1 MELTVR
7 EEAAVAR
14 RHSPEIAWPTIALT
28 IALVSVL
35 AISSTLALTG
45 NLPMVAAAV
54 INAIALYAIYTPL
67 HDASHSAVVP
77 RRKDLR
83 WVNTA
88 VGLVAA
94 FPIFMHHFHHRKS
107 HFVHHS
113 RTNLPEDP
121 DTFAMGS
128 FARVFFIGTPWSML
142 NYFNGVA
149 LWRDCV
155 RYRLSRRDLFLTMA
169 QYALVVAILIGT
181 VAAGY
186 GYELLM
192 LWILPWFVGVLLMQV
207 AFGWF
212 PHHDH
217 SEIGRYR
224 DTRIA
229 LFPGG
234 DLLFIWQNLHL
245 IHHMLPSVPFY
256 RYRAV
261 FDELR
266 PALEAK
272 GARIEG
278 FWPYSAPQAARV
290 APAA

>member
-1 MELTVR
+1 MELSVR

-28 IALVSVL
+28 VALVATL
-35 AISSTLALTG
+35 AISSALAIAG
-45 NLPMVAAAV
+45 DLPILAAAA
-54 INAIALYAIYTPL
+54 INTVALYAIYTPL
-67 HDASHSAVVP
+67 HDASHSAIVP

-88 VGLVAA
+88 IGIVAA
-94 FPIFMHHFHHRKS
+94 FPIFMFHFHHRKS
-107 HFVHHS
+107 HFVHHA
-113 RTNLPEDP
+113 RTNMPDDP

-128 FARVFFIGTPWSML
+128 FARVFFVKTPWSMINYL
-142 NYFNGVA
+142 NGFA
-149 LWRDCV
+149 LYRDGI
-155 RYRLSRRDLFLTMA
+155 RYKLSRRDRALTMA
-169 QYALVVAILIGT
+169 QYALVVAILIGA
-181 VAAGY
+181 VVAGY

-192 LWILPWFVGVLLMQV
+192 LWLLPWFVGVLLMQV

-217 SEIGRYR
+217 SETGRYR

-234 DLLFIWQNLHL
+234 DLLFLWQNLHL

-266 PALEAK
+266 PALEQHH
-272 GARIEG
+272 ARIEG